1 MKILISGGGI
11 AGLTAAFWLKKAGFT
26 PVIVEK
32 TAGLRKEGYMID
44 FFGSGWDVAEKM
56 GLAQEVRKERYAI
69 KNFAIVDD
77 RGKPYFKFPFEWI
90 LKALKGRYNY
100 LLRGDLEKILWE
112 KVKDDVEIRFGNSV
126 QQIKAESK
134 KVSVLFENGKQEEF
148 DLIVG
153 ADGVHSK
160 IRELFFGPEQKFSHY
175 LGYYVAAFTIS
186 NRYGLPTD
194 VMMYQEPNR
203 QAGIYP
209 LNAETLATA
218 YIFRSPDL
226 GFVPPEARKKK
237 LMEVF
242 RGAGWITTKVLEDIP
257 EDELIY
263 FDSLTQI
270 EMPSWSA
277 GRTVLIGDACGCL
290 TLMAGQGASMA
301 MAGAFVLSQE
311 LKRHPPNFSEA
322 FQRYERFLK
331 PAISKKQRQAEKFS
345 HNFVPGTSWQIKF
358 RRLWTRIAMTR
369 LFLPLTMRFFG
380 AKSILIDFPEVS

>member
-1 MKILISGGGI
+1 
-11 AGLTAAFWLKKAGFT
+11 
-26 PVIVEK
+26 
-32 TAGLRKEGYMID
+32 MID
-44 FFGSGWDVAEKM
+44 FFGSGWDVAERM
-56 GLAQEVRKERYAI
+56 GLAQEVRRERYAI

-77 RGKPYFKFPFEWI
+77 QGKPYFKFPFRRI
-90 LKALKGRYNY
+90 SKTLKGRYNY

-112 KVKDDVEIRFGNSV
+112 KVKDEVEIRFGNSL
-126 QQIKAESK
+126 QQINTDHK
-134 KVSVLFENGKQEEF
+134 KTSVSFEDGKQEEF

-160 IRELFFGPEQKFSHY
+160 TRGLLFGPEQKFCHY
-175 LGYYVAAFTIS
+175 LGYYVAAFTVP
-186 NRYGLPTD
+186 NRYGLPMD

-209 LNAETLATA
+209 LNSETLATA

-237 LMEVF
+237 LIEVF

-270 EMPSWSA
+270 QMPSWSA

-301 MAGAFVLSQE
+301 MAGAYGLSQE
-311 LKRHPPNFSEA
+311 LRRNPQNFSEA
-322 FQRYERFLK
+322 YQRYESFLK
-331 PAISKKQRQAEKFS
+331 PAIAKKQRQAEKFS
-345 HNFVPGTSWQIKF
+345 HNFVPGTTWQIKF
-358 RRLWTRIAMTR
+358 RRFWTQLAMTP
-369 LFLPLTMRFFG
+369 LFLPITMRFFG